1 MQYENPMKYVNLQR
15 PCCIVMHVPL
25 IGSVSL
31 CGMYIIPKH
40 VVVAIMTLTCTD
52 ISGEG
57 ADSVHVLYSG
67 KSSHLANVLIV

>member
-15 PCCIVMHVPL
+15 PCCIVMHAPL

-31 CGMYIIPKH
+31 CGMYQAETCC
-40 VVVAIMTLTCTD
+40 VAIMTLTCTN

-57 ADSVHVLYSG
+57 ADSAHVLYSG